1 MMNEWGNMSN
11 TEIRMKMQSM
21 EMEYESIKNKIN
33 HFIDELDKLDN
44 EYNKAKRE
52 LERRIKKC

>member
-1 MMNEWGNMSN
+1 MNEWGNMSN

-52 LERRIKKC
+52 IERRIKKC

>member
-1 MMNEWGNMSN
+1 MGEWSNMSN
-11 TEIRMKMQSM
+11 TEIRMKMQTM

-33 HFIDELDKLDN
+33 NLMDELEKLDVA
-44 EYNKAKRE
+44 YNKGKKE